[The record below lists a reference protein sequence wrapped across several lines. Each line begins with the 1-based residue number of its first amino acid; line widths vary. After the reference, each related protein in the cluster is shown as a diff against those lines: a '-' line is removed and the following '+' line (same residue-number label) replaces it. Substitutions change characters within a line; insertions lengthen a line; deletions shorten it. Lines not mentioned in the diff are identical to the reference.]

1 MFCCECGSK
10 AQGKFCSHCG
20 HPLQAVESAPQTDD
34 WENDVRYEAIV
45 NVTQVR
51 DVIASHAKHA
61 KKGMSAETFLA
72 ICDKVIDSPISYSG
86 LAEVVQPMWAK
97 VGVRTGK
104 ERAEEIAA
112 PIGRVIARA
121 VCSLAKHGQ
130 PILEVQQGDGGC
142 LLTAEFPSSI
152 LAMKGVLRISI
163 VRFEQGAFVGAE
175 TDIAGQMF
183 DWGKSTN
190 ALAQLFADL
199 HSEMGLPAS
208 EQKRIAA

>member
-20 HPLQAVESAPQTDD
+20 HPLQADASAPLTED
-34 WENDVRYEAIV
+34 WEHDVRYEAIV
-45 NVTQVR
+45 NVAAVR
-51 DVIASHAKHA
+51 DVIASHAQHA
-61 KKGMSAETFLA
+61 KKGMSAETFLS
-72 ICDKVIDSPISYSG
+72 ICDKVIDSPISYAG

-130 PILEVQQGDGGC
+130 PILNVQQGDGGC
-142 LLTAEFPSSI
+142 LLTAEFPSSM
-152 LAMKGVLRISI
+152 LAMKGDLRISV
-163 VRFEQGAFVGAE
+163 VRMEQGAFVGAE
-175 TDIAGQMF
+175 TDISGQMF